1 MKKFAEAAWEVDPEM
16 TIMTS
21 LNIRSDRYKK
31 GIPAYNLAAEMVGW
45 FISKGKGDK
54 LAWDPHYSGAR
65 NFADETEW
73 FEEEMGIV
81 LQRDLAEDYPG
92 FKLNLHPMEENGKPM
107 RLGPWSS
114 PCPQLEYIATLR

>member
-1 MKKFAEAAWEVDPEM
+1 MGALRASHGHPEPYNLKYIQVDNERLISSGYVECMKKFAEAAWEVDPEM

-21 LNIRSDRYKK
+21 LNIRRDRYKK

-73 FEEEMGIV
+73 F
-81 LQRDLAEDYPG
+81 
-92 FKLNLHPMEENGKPM
+92 
-107 RLGPWSS
+107 
-114 PCPQLEYIATLR
+114 